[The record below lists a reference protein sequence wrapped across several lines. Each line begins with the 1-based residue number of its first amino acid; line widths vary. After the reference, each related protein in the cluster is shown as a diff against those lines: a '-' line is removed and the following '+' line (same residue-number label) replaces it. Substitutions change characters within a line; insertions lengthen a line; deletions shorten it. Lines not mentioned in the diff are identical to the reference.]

1 MGEDFD
7 EDELA
12 RHRAGI
18 RIGGRGRLE
27 EHLIPTAGRRKKKK
41 VVSELGS
48 CGSCGY
54 GARLD
59 SVDMPL
65 YELRR
70 HQPASRED
78 LERFA

>member
-27 EHLIPTAGRRKKKK
+27 EHLIPTMAAATSTSLQHKFRKK
-41 VVSELGS
+41 
-48 CGSCGY
+48 
-54 GARLD
+54 
-59 SVDMPL
+59 
-65 YELRR
+65 
-70 HQPASRED
+70 ED
-78 LERFA
+78 GFRTW